1 MCRERGFVISIFI
14 SGTFPPA
21 LRAPVM
27 EQWQRLG
34 FESFGAWRRACE
46 QDRRKQRAATKL
58 AVATRPRV
66 QWQPT
71 TPRVQWQPTTLS
83 LVPAAPSSQSPL
95 PPSPPRLPRSDSL
108 SRQTGALHEY
118 VQVTPRGRRRH
129 QLEATSPG
137 GTKRVDEYFSP
148 AGAQGQ
154 QQPQQ
159 REECF
164 RRLAAAKRA
173 AAAER
178 TEAERDEAER
188 AVSQAEARPMATIA
202 ECLQEDRK
210 KGRRSCDQ
218 WCGDC
223 KACRERMLCPPV
235 TWGKRKRLSTSY
247 APCEARLLRM
257 GYRRSELTI
266 VYELLR
272 TGECDDGGR
281 ELYESW

>member
-1 MCRERGFVISIFI
+1 VAAPCRV
-14 SGTFPPA
+14 
-21 LRAPVM
+21 

-34 FESFGAWRRACE
+34 FESVGAWRRACE
-46 QDRRKQRAATKL
+46 QERRKQRAATKL
-58 AVATRPRV
+58 AVASQPRV
-66 QWQPT
+66 QWQ
-71 TPRVQWQPTTLS
+71 QTLS
-83 LVPAAPSSQSPL
+83 LVPAALTLPNPSPSS
-95 PPSPPRLPRSDSL
+95 PSPPRAPPSDSV
-108 SRQTGALHEY
+108 SRLHEC

-137 GTKRVDEYFSP
+137 GTMRVDEYFSP

-154 QQPQQ
+154 QQPQERQ
-159 REECF
+159 ECF

-173 AAAER
+173 AAAVR
-178 TEAERDEAER
+178 TEAERAEAER
-188 AVSQAEARPMATIA
+188 VVSQAEARPRALIA
-202 ECLQEDRK
+202 VRLQEDRK
-210 KGRRSCDQ
+210 KQSRSSDS

-223 KACRERMLCPPV
+223 QACHQRMLCPPV

-247 APCEARLLRM
+247 APCEARLMRM

-281 ELYESW
+281 QLYESW

>member
-1 MCRERGFVISIFI
+1 
-14 SGTFPPA
+14 
-21 LRAPVM
+21 M

-46 QDRRKQRAATKL
+46 QDRRKQRSATKL
-58 AVATRPRV
+58 AVATR
-66 QWQPT
+66 
-71 TPRVQWQPTTLS
+71 PRVQWQPTTLS

-95 PPSPPRLPRSDSL
+95 PLSPPRAPRSDSL

-137 GTKRVDEYFSP
+137 GTTRADVYFSP
-148 AGAQGQ
+148 AGEQGQ
-154 QQPQQ
+154 QQRHEQ

-164 RRLAAAKRA
+164 RGLAAGKRA

-178 TEAERDEAER
+178 TQAERAEAERV
-188 AVSQAEARPMATIA
+188 VSQAEARSHATIA
-202 ECLQEDRK
+202 ACLQEDRK
-210 KGRRSCDQ
+210 KHARSSDSCCDN
-218 WCGDC
+218 CD
-223 KACRERMLCPPV
+223 ACLQRMLCPPV

-247 APCEARLLRM
+247 APCEARLMRM
-257 GYRRSELTI
+257 GYRRSELAI

-272 TGECDDGGR
+272 TGECDDSGR
-281 ELYESW
+281 QLYASW